1 MEWYLP
7 QLKTFPDSFCS
18 IKRLHGNDETL
29 RKRFRLKTAKNSGQT
44 LLLAR
49 KYRKDHD
56 CLKERKRIM
65 GKTRNGHAWSL
76 YTSNKT
82 HELASRIPELAL
94 MSQGAEELFV
104 TLAYCRYILQPIVR
118 VAFVYWFFVES
129 NVNWS
134 NRHAIKPGIKIL
146 NPKLYPPITNACAA
160 QKTAS
165 GNVFCTDLQWGIS
178 PVLISHEEGLNSS
191 ISTSFLIL
199 RLYLR
204 LRYSSPPPAPAGPGR
219 NSVPYGEAPPES
231 GTFFRLQINNSVR
244 ISLVEVYERRGKSV
258 NSVWKRT

>member
-1 MEWYLP
+1 M
-7 QLKTFPDSFCS
+7 
-18 IKRLHGNDETL
+18 GN
-29 RKRFRLKTAKNSGQT
+29 
-44 LLLAR
+44 
-49 KYRKDHD
+49 
-56 CLKERKRIM
+56 
-65 GKTRNGHAWSL
+65 TRNGHAWSL

-104 TLAYCRYILQPIVR
+104 TLAYCRYILQPI
-118 VAFVYWFFVES
+118 FVES
-129 NVNWS
+129 KVNWS

-199 RLYLR
+199 CLYLR
-204 LRYSSPPPAPAGPGR
+204 LRYSSTPLPPPPR
-219 NSVPYGEAPPES
+219 RTGEELCP
-231 GTFFRLQINNSVR
+231 I
-244 ISLVEVYERRGKSV
+244 RGGSARKWYLFQTSD
-258 NSVWKRT
+258 K

>member
-1 MEWYLP
+1 M
-7 QLKTFPDSFCS
+7 
-18 IKRLHGNDETL
+18 GN
-29 RKRFRLKTAKNSGQT
+29 
-44 LLLAR
+44 
-49 KYRKDHD
+49 
-56 CLKERKRIM
+56 
-65 GKTRNGHAWSL
+65 TRNGHAWLL

-104 TLAYCRYILQPIVR
+104 TLAYCRYILQPI
-118 VAFVYWFFVES
+118 FVES

-146 NPKLYPPITNACAA
+146 NPKLYPPITNACTA

-204 LRYSSPPPAPAGPGR
+204 LRYSPTPLPPPPAGPGR
-219 NSVPYGEAPPES
+219 NSVPYAEAPPES
-231 GTFFRLQINNSVR
+231 DTFFRLQINNSVR
-244 ISLVEVYERRGKSV
+244 ISLVEVYERRGKSD
-258 NSVWKRT
+258 KRLLWGKKSHENFLLSWFFHIKKTLHLI

>member
-1 MEWYLP
+1 MP

-94 MSQGAEELFV
+94 MSQGAEELFL

-129 NVNWS
+129 NVN
-134 NRHAIKPGIKIL
+134 
-146 NPKLYPPITNACAA
+146 
-160 QKTAS
+160 
-165 GNVFCTDLQWGIS
+165 
-178 PVLISHEEGLNSS
+178 
-191 ISTSFLIL
+191 
-199 RLYLR
+199 
-204 LRYSSPPPAPAGPGR
+204 
-219 NSVPYGEAPPES
+219 
-231 GTFFRLQINNSVR
+231 
-244 ISLVEVYERRGKSV
+244 
-258 NSVWKRT
+258 